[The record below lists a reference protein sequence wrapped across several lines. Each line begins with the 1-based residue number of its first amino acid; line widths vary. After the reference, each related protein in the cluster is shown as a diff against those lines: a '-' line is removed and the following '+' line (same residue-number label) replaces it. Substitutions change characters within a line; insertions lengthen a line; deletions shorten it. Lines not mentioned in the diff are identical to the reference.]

1 VRFYD
6 DLLKDKVVAIDLIY
20 TTCRYQC
27 PLETARLAQV
37 QRLLGDRVGKDIFFY
52 SITIDPAY
60 DTPAVL
66 KAYAEKFHAGPGWLF
81 LTGKA
86 ADIEQISKKLGL
98 YSDPAATRDGHT
110 AFVLIGDVAGG
121 QWMKDSATDNP
132 RLLTMLIGD
141 FVQGW
146 RNRHGAPV
154 ASYANAPAITA
165 DAGQRLFASRCAVCH
180 TVGKGDGIGP
190 DLLGITA
197 IRDRAWLSRF
207 IKAPDQVLAG
217 NDPTSVALL
226 TRYNGVRMPNL
237 QLSDADVSLLVGY
250 LEQAAYATGGRGR
263 GR

>member
-1 VRFYD
+1 MRPNTRAAMAVITVLFSAGSTFVHGQLADQAWSHWGPGYFPNVPLVTQDGRVVRFYD

-132 RLLTMLIGD
+132 RLLAMLIGD

-146 RNRHGAPV
+146 RIDTARRSRATRTRRQSPPTPGSACSRV
-154 ASYANAPAITA
+154 AALSATPSGRATA
-165 DAGQRLFASRCAVCH
+165 SVPICSASLPSG
-180 TVGKGDGIGP
+180 TVRG
-190 DLLGITA
+190 
-197 IRDRAWLSRF
+197 SR
-207 IKAPDQVLAG
+207 G
-217 NDPTSVALL
+217 S
-226 TRYNGVRMPNL
+226 
-237 QLSDADVSLLVGY
+237 
-250 LEQAAYATGGRGR
+250 
-263 GR
+263 